1 MNKTGMDKTLEFLER
16 LIRVFAWFG
25 VAFMMI
31 LMMVTIVN
39 IVLRFFNYGIN
50 GAYEIGQ
57 NCLVAIVWFGVATAV
72 LRDDMIELDI
82 IKFPR
87 IYMLI
92 LRLFSAAMCA
102 VIGVC
107 TVIQGN
113 VARLLGSASNI
124 LKIPRHPFQWI
135 TAFGFFLIVPAL
147 IVVICK
153 DRRDREASGKEKY
166 APRLSSDEAGHA
178 P

>member
-1 MNKTGMDKTLEFLER
+1 MEKTGMDKTVVILEKTVK
-16 LIRVFAWFG
+16 VFAWFG
-25 VAFMMI
+25 VAFMAI
-31 LMMVTIVN
+31 LMTVTIVN
-39 IVLRFFNYGIN
+39 IILRFFNYGIN
-50 GAYEIGQ
+50 GVYEIGQ
-57 NCLVAIVWFGVATAV
+57 NCLVAIVWFGVALAV

-82 IKFPR
+82 IRFPR

-102 VIGVC
+102 LIGVC

-147 IVVICK
+147 ITVIY
-153 DRRDREASGKEKY
+153 RDRGNRTISGEEPDKTRF
-166 APRLSSDEAGHA
+166 PDDRAGHTG
-178 P
+178 